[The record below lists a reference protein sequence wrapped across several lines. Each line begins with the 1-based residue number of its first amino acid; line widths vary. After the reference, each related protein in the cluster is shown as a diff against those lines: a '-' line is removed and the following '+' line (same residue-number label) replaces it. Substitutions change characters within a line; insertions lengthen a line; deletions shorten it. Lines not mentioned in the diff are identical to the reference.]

1 MSFRT
6 LFLVLIVSI
15 VLLFS
20 FLLISLNKEVI
31 ALDLFFF
38 ELSPSLGTS
47 LLIFFLIGTTLTLVL
62 ELIFFLSKKGNK

>member
-47 LLIFFLIGTTLTLVL
+47 L
-62 ELIFFLSKKGNK
+62 